1 MRSLHK
7 RISHQPGN
15 RTSAQGD
22 PENLFSE
29 MPHNLIVFIH
39 LMAIIIFVLHN
50 ITIEY
55 NQKKQVTR
63 LQLGNDNNEINNPRT
78 QDTQSYT
85 KSEISLETILTARSI
100 IILMRWTR
108 QWI

>member
-1 MRSLHK
+1 MNK
-7 RISHQPGN
+7 QAGKG
-15 RTSAQGD
+15 TSAQGY
-22 PENLFSE
+22 SE
-29 MPHNLIVFIH
+29 MPHILIVFTH

-50 ITIEY
+50 MVIVN

-63 LQLGNDNNEINNPRT
+63 LQLGNDKTEFNNQKT

-85 KSEISLETILTARSI
+85 KSTISLETILTARSI
-100 IILMRWTR
+100 IILMKLIR